1 MTKIIELSP
10 LNHRFSIEQHLFLLD
25 MDSRHQRFNFSIN
38 DEALIKYAH
47 SFGKNDILVGIFVH
61 SSNLHSKYDEIN
73 QEKNLNHEGLTLE
86 SIHEEILAGFLHI
99 AINDNTAE
107 VGISVLKEYQGNK
120 LASAMM
126 VMGLF
131 MLKDKIAEENLD
143 IDDVVMY
150 CEANN
155 PASIN
160 LGKKF
165 GLKVIVES
173 YANQYEI
180 AQTKS
185 FKLVSSHTVSQV

>member
-1 MTKIIELSP
+1 MTKIIGLSP
-10 LNHRFSIEQHLFLLD
+10 QNHKYSIEQHLFLLD
-25 MDSRHQRFNFSIN
+25 LDSRHQRFNFAIN
-38 DEALIKYAH
+38 DEALVKYAH
-47 SFGKNDILVGIFVH
+47 SFGKSDILVGIFVQNSH
-61 SSNLHSKYDEIN
+61 LHNKYDSIN
-73 QEKNLNHEGLTLE
+73 SEKHINSEGLTLE

-99 AINDNTAE
+99 AVGTNSAE

-131 MLKDKIAEENLD
+131 MLKDKIAEDGLD
-143 IDDVVMY
+143 IDDVIMY
-150 CEANN
+150 CDANN

-165 GLKVIVES
+165 GLKVIVEGYS
-173 YANQYEI
+173 NQYEI

-185 FKLVSSHTVSQV
+185 FKLVSNHVSHTA